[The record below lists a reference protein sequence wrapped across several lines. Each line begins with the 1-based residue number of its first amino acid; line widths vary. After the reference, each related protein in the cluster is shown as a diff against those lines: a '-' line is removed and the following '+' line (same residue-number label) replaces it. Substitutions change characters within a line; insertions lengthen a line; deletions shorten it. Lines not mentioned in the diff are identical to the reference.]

1 MNTREFVSYYKKLR
15 KEQDETIEYEE
26 AREEIEE
33 IFNLIAEIIAMDEEV
48 KFKNKGTFSLL
59 KRKKRRIGSPTSNE
73 VREIIP
79 KKTIKFV
86 QIQSLSTKNNWEAF
100 FFTIEYKQKIKCKI

>member
-33 IFNLIAEIIAMDEEV
+33 IFNLIAEVIAMDEEV

-59 KRKKRRIGSPTSNE
+59 KRKKRRIRIRLLPNGYLPCRQPENMRSMFHIRHYP
-73 VREIIP
+73 I
-79 KKTIKFV
+79 
-86 QIQSLSTKNNWEAF
+86 A
-100 FFTIEYKQKIKCKI
+100 

>member
-1 MNTREFVSYYKKLR
+1 MNTKEFVSYYRKLR
-15 KEQDETIEYEE
+15 KEQDETVEYEE

-33 IFNLIAEIIAMDEEV
+33 IFNLIAEVTAMDEEV

-86 QIQSLSTKNNWEAF
+86 QSKVL
-100 FFTIEYKQKIKCKI
+100 TIE

>member
-1 MNTREFVSYYKKLR
+1 MNTREFISYYRKLR
-15 KEQDETIEYEE
+15 KEQDETVGYEE

-33 IFNLIAEIIAMDEEV
+33 IFNLIAEVIAMDEEV

-86 QIQSLSTKNNWEAF
+86 QSKVL
-100 FFTIEYKQKIKCKI
+100 TIE

>member
-15 KEQDETIEYEE
+15 KEKDKIIEYEE

-33 IFNLIAEIIAMDEEV
+33 IFNLIAEVTAMDEEV

-59 KRKKRRIGSPTSNE
+59 KRKKRRIGSPTSKE

-86 QIQSLSTKNNWEAF
+86 QSKILEINWGKN
-100 FFTIEYKQKIKCKI
+100 TINLK

>member
-1 MNTREFVSYYKKLR
+1 
-15 KEQDETIEYEE
+15 
-26 AREEIEE
+26 
-33 IFNLIAEIIAMDEEV
+33 MDEEV

-59 KRKKRRIGSPTSNE
+59 KRKKRRIGSPTSKE

-86 QIQSLSTKNNWEAF
+86 QSKVLGIN
-100 FFTIEYKQKIKCKI
+100 

>member
-1 MNTREFVSYYKKLR
+1 MNTRKFVSYYRKLR
-15 KEQDETIEYEE
+15 KEKDETIEYEE

-33 IFNLIAEIIAMDEEV
+33 IFNLIAEVTAMDEEV

-86 QIQSLSTKNNWEAF
+86 QSKVLI
-100 FFTIEYKQKIKCKI
+100 IE

>member
-1 MNTREFVSYYKKLR
+1 MNTREFISYYRELR
-15 KEQDETIEYEE
+15 KEQDEMVGYEE

-33 IFNLIAEIIAMDEEV
+33 IFNLIAEVIAMDEEV

-59 KRKKRRIGSPTSNE
+59 KRKKRRIGSPTSKE
-73 VREIIP
+73 VREIVP

-86 QIQSLSTKNNWEAF
+86 QSKVLEINWEKRVRF
-100 FFTIEYKQKIKCKI
+100 YV

>member
-1 MNTREFVSYYKKLR
+1 MNTKEFVPYYKKLR
-15 KEQDETIEYEE
+15 KEQDETVEYEE
-26 AREEIEE
+26 TREEIEE
-33 IFNLIAEIIAMDEEV
+33 IFNLIAEVIAMDEEV

-59 KRKKRRIGSPTSNE
+59 KRKKRRIGSPTSKE

-86 QIQSLSTKNNWEAF
+86 QSKVLI
-100 FFTIEYKQKIKCKI
+100 IE

>member
-1 MNTREFVSYYKKLR
+1 MFIEYFYSYYISKKGYR
-15 KEQDETIEYEE
+15 K
-26 AREEIEE
+26 
-33 IFNLIAEIIAMDEEV
+33 IFNLIAKVIAMDEEV

-59 KRKKRRIGSPTSNE
+59 KRKKRRIGSPTSKE

-86 QIQSLSTKNNWEAF
+86 QSKVLGIN
-100 FFTIEYKQKIKCKI
+100 

>member
-15 KEQDETIEYEE
+15 KKQDETIKYEE

-33 IFNLIAEIIAMDEEV
+33 IFNIIAEVTAMDEEV

-59 KRKKRRIGSPTSNE
+59 KRKRRRIGSPTSKE

-86 QIQSLSTKNNWEAF
+86 QS
-100 FFTIEYKQKIKCKI
+100 KILELN

>member
-1 MNTREFVSYYKKLR
+1 MR
-15 KEQDETIEYEE
+15 KEQDETKEVIED
-26 AREEIEE
+26 
-33 IFNLIAEIIAMDEEV
+33 IFNLIAEVIAMDEEV

-59 KRKKRRIGSPTSNE
+59 KRKKIRIGSSTSKE

-86 QIQSLSTKNNWEAF
+86 QS
-100 FFTIEYKQKIKCKI
+100 KILGII

>member
-33 IFNLIAEIIAMDEEV
+33 IFNLIAEVIAMDEEV
-48 KFKNKGTFSLL
+48 KFKNKGTF
-59 KRKKRRIGSPTSNE
+59 
-73 VREIIP
+73 
-79 KKTIKFV
+79 
-86 QIQSLSTKNNWEAF
+86 
-100 FFTIEYKQKIKCKI
+100 

>member
-15 KEQDETIEYEE
+15 KEKDKIIEYEE

-33 IFNLIAEIIAMDEEV
+33 IFNLIVEVIAMDEEV

-59 KRKKRRIGSPTSNE
+59 KRKKRRIGSPTSKE

-86 QIQSLSTKNNWEAF
+86 QSKILEINWGKN
-100 FFTIEYKQKIKCKI
+100 TINLK

>member
-1 MNTREFVSYYKKLR
+1 
-15 KEQDETIEYEE
+15 
-26 AREEIEE
+26 
-33 IFNLIAEIIAMDEEV
+33 MDEEI

-59 KRKKRRIGSPTSNE
+59 KRKMRRIGSPTSEE

-86 QIQSLSTKNNWEAF
+86 QSKVL
-100 FFTIEYKQKIKCKI
+100 TIE

>member
-15 KEQDETIEYEE
+15 KEQDETIEDKE

-33 IFNLIAEIIAMDEEV
+33 IFNLIAEVIAMDEEV

-59 KRKKRRIGSPTSNE
+59 KRKKRRIETVDSSDNKTSIWKSYPQNLFRLKNLE
-73 VREIIP
+73 A
-79 KKTIKFV
+79 
-86 QIQSLSTKNNWEAF
+86 TKNNFRHFLYWKG
-100 FFTIEYKQKIKCKI
+100 INRVL

>member
-1 MNTREFVSYYKKLR
+1 MNTREFISYYRELR
-15 KEQDETIEYEE
+15 KEQDEMVGYEE

-33 IFNLIAEIIAMDEEV
+33 IFNLIAEVIAMDEEV

-59 KRKKRRIGSPTSNE
+59 KRKKRRIGSPTSKE
-73 VREIIP
+73 VREIVP

-86 QIQSLSTKNNWEAF
+86 QSKVLEIN
-100 FFTIEYKQKIKCKI
+100 

>member
-33 IFNLIAEIIAMDEEV
+33 IFNLIAEVIAMDEEV

-59 KRKKRRIGSPTSNE
+59 KRKKRRIATCMQDFAMHSVHLNMMFPQC
-73 VREIIP
+73 RQMI
-79 KKTIKFV
+79 
-86 QIQSLSTKNNWEAF
+86 LSGEM
-100 FFTIEYKQKIKCKI
+100 

>member
-1 MNTREFVSYYKKLR
+1 MNTREFVSYYRKLR
-15 KEQDETIEYEE
+15 KEKDETTEYEE
-26 AREEIEE
+26 ASEEIEE
-33 IFNLIAEIIAMDEEV
+33 IFNLIAEVTAMDEEV

-86 QIQSLSTKNNWEAF
+86 QSKVLI
-100 FFTIEYKQKIKCKI
+100 IE

>member
-1 MNTREFVSYYKKLR
+1 MNTREFISYYRKLR
-15 KEQDETIEYEE
+15 KEQDETVEYEE

-33 IFNLIAEIIAMDEEV
+33 IFNLIAEVIAMDEEV
-48 KFKNKGTFSLL
+48 KFKNRGTFSLL
-59 KRKKRRIGSPTSNE
+59 KRKKRKIGSPTSKE

-86 QIQSLSTKNNWEAF
+86 QSKVLEIN
-100 FFTIEYKQKIKCKI
+100 

>member
-1 MNTREFVSYYKKLR
+1 MNTREFISYYRKLR
-15 KEQDETIEYEE
+15 KEQDETVGYEE

-33 IFNLIAEIIAMDEEV
+33 IFNLIAEVIAMDEEV

-86 QIQSLSTKNNWEAF
+86 QSKVLEIN
-100 FFTIEYKQKIKCKI
+100 

>member
-15 KEQDETIEYEE
+15 KEQDETIEDKE

-33 IFNLIAEIIAMDEEV
+33 IFNLIAEVIAMDEEV

-59 KRKKRRIGSPTSNE
+59 KRKKRRIGSPTSKE

-86 QIQSLSTKNNWEAF
+86 QS
-100 FFTIEYKQKIKCKI
+100 KILEIS

>member
-1 MNTREFVSYYKKLR
+1 MNTREFVSYYRKLR
-15 KEQDETIEYEE
+15 KEKDETIEYEE

-33 IFNLIAEIIAMDEEV
+33 IFNLITEVTAMDEEV

-86 QIQSLSTKNNWEAF
+86 QSKVL
-100 FFTIEYKQKIKCKI
+100 TIE